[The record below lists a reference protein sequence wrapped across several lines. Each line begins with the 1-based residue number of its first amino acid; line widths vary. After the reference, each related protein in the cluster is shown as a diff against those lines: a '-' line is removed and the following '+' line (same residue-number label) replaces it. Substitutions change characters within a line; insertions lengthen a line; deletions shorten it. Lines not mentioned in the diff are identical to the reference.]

1 MDPTH
6 GVMDHAHG
14 LAHGPCHG
22 PGGAACRSMTGRQF
36 EVGIWGRMLGE
47 MNTSPRGSP
56 QGGLLAVRWSRRQRS
71 MTVAER

>member
-1 MDPTH
+1 
-6 GVMDHAHG
+6 
-14 LAHGPCHG
+14 
-22 PGGAACRSMTGRQF
+22 MTGRQF

-56 QGGLLAVRWSRRQRS
+56 QGGLSAVRWSRRQRS